1 MQKLDGK
8 NINSMLLENI
18 LMIRIKYYIKL
29 LENMVLKIL
38 LLKFYKIILQVLKN

>member
-1 MQKLDGK
+1 
-8 NINSMLLENI
+8 MLLENI

-38 LLKFYKIILQVLKN
+38 FLKFYKIILQALKN